1 MNVYKAV
8 VSISG
13 RSLMQEEYFVPA
25 ESITEAVKILEE
37 GRHQFF
43 EGQPLH
49 IMSVQQ
55 MEGKWLLPKD
65 KK

>member
-1 MNVYKAV
+1 
-8 VSISG
+8 
-13 RSLMQEEYFVPA
+13 MQEEYFVPA